1 MKLVLNKVPLFS
13 MLAISLS
20 LLGPSTAY
28 AQAKPSP
35 SAGAQKEIAF
45 GMISSTG
52 NEDYKKRW
60 KPLLDELGAQTGMRV
75 TATASPNIVEDIK
88 EGKIQIAWLSNKAA
102 LDAVATGKMKI
113 FAQMMKEDG
122 SVGYSSVLIVP
133 KDSPINSTE
142 DLFKKPGTFK
152 LGYGDPNSTTG
163 YLVPNIFLFKKAN
176 IDPARHFKSVIAQGP
191 RANFLAA
198 VNKQVDVAVNNTEDM
213 EIFRKEM
220 PDKFKE
226 IKVIW
231 TSQPMP
237 DHPML
242 VSRDMPDALRAKV
255 EEFFLKY
262 GSDKANAAH
271 MATLKNIRGLSGF
284 RKSDNG
290 QLKPVSIL
298 EMHNEIGKVEANAA
312 LSPEEKK
319 QRLAEISSRMQ
330 KINTLISGQ

>member
-1 MKLVLNKVPLFS
+1 
-13 MLAISLS
+13 
-20 LLGPSTAY
+20 
-28 AQAKPSP
+28 
-35 SAGAQKEIAF
+35 
-45 GMISSTG
+45 
-52 NEDYKKRW
+52 
-60 KPLLDELGAQTGMRV
+60 
-75 TATASPNIVEDIK
+75 
-88 EGKIQIAWLSNKAA
+88 
-102 LDAVATGKMKI
+102 
-113 FAQMMKEDG
+113 
-122 SVGYSSVLIVP
+122 
-133 KDSPINSTE
+133 
-142 DLFKKPGTFK
+142 
-152 LGYGDPNSTTG
+152 
-163 YLVPNIFLFKKAN
+163 
-176 IDPARHFKSVIAQGP
+176 
-191 RANFLAA
+191 
-198 VNKQVDVAVNNTEDM
+198 
-213 EIFRKEM
+213 
-220 PDKFKE
+220 
-226 IKVIW
+226 
-231 TSQPMP
+231 MP